1 MICII
6 LVVVEFN
13 RIINLINIM
22 TTTFLAQAIG
32 ILFIVVGLSLAFER
46 KMVMDIFKEL
56 FKHRVLTYIWG
67 MITLIISVIMIL
79 QHNIWSGTTELA
91 VTILGWY
98 LFLEAL
104 VYVFLPQKHLSIFLK
119 WLRKKTVYYSLAAVF
134 LLIGAYFFSYG
145 FIFS

>member
-1 MICII
+1 
-6 LVVVEFN
+6 
-13 RIINLINIM
+13 M

-32 ILFIVVGLSLAFER
+32 ILLFIVGLSLVSER
-46 KMVMDIFKEL
+46 KMVMGIFKEL
-56 FKHRVLTYIWG
+56 FKYRVLTYIWG
-67 MITLIISVIMIL
+67 LVTLVISTIMIL

-119 WLRKKTVYYSLAAVF
+119 WLQKKSIYYSLAAVF
-134 LLIGAYFFSYG
+134 LLVGAYFFSYG
-145 FIFS
+145 FIFN